1 MTVPVAVFDCM
12 VYLQAA
18 TRPEGP
24 ARACLG
30 MVQEGRVVLSISP
43 AIRAEVEDVLSRP
56 KVRQKFPSLT
66 PEAVAVFLGDIDALA
81 TSAAEVPRVVT
92 LPRDPK
98 DEPYLNLAVA
108 AGAKRLVT
116 WDKDLLDLMADHPA
130 GTDFRNRFPGLVILT
145 PVAFL
150 RELAQAPAPSP
161 GGDESGEKA
170 KSDN

>member
-30 MVQEGRVVLSISP
+30 MAQLGRIVLCISP
-43 AIRAEVEDVLSRP
+43 AIRSEVADVLSRP
-56 KVRQKFPSLT
+56 KVRRKFPSLT
-66 PEAVAVFLGDIDALA
+66 SEAVAVFLGDIDALA
-81 TSAAEVPRVVT
+81 RCAAEVPRVVT

-108 AGAKRLVT
+108 AGAKHLVT
-116 WDKDLLDLMADHPA
+116 WDNDLLDLMADNPQGA
-130 GTDFRNRFPGLVILT
+130 DFRKRFPDLVILT
-145 PVAFL
+145 PVALL
-150 RELAQAPAPSP
+150 RELDQAPAPPP
-161 GGDESGEKA
+161 GGGPGEKA
-170 KSDN
+170 NG